1 MSTEDTAMLPPE
13 IEYVVGIDIAKR
25 SHVVC
30 ALDAHTGKVH
40 LRPRAFEATAAG
52 YAELRAVL
60 RAWGAPGALLLGLEA
75 TGCLWE
81 PLYEDLTRAGYTVLV
96 LNPRQTVAW
105 AAGLGLRAKTDG
117 IDAHTLAR
125 GLLAGYAQASTVP
138 SEAIQELRAL
148 TRARRDLVQSQTAAK
163 QRLRDELVVLFP
175 ELPDHTPER
184 RALLDPAVLRLL
196 EVYPS
201 AQAIAQVAPD
211 ELAALLIEVSAGV
224 WTREHADALQQLAR
238 QSAASSRAV
247 AARAVVVR
255 TMVRHLLDLYAR
267 LAELEAAIAAVLAHD
282 DDGQRLQTL
291 PGVGPIIAATVRA
304 ELGDVTRFQGVDQ
317 VIAYAGLD
325 PRTHQ
330 SGAFM
335 GQKHL
340 SKRGP
345 GALRHALY
353 LATLN
358 AARNRVEWRTRY
370 QRLLE
375 RGRSKKEALTIL
387 SRAYLKVV
395 YHVLRTGASYDPLA
409 LTAPQP
415 CPARGRA

>member
-1 MSTEDTAMLPPE
+1 MLMLPAE
-13 IEYVVGIDIAKR
+13 IQYVVGIDIAKR
-25 SHVVC
+25 FHVVC
-30 ALDAHTGKVH
+30 ALDAHTGKMH
-40 LRPRAFEATAAG
+40 LRPRSVTATAAG
-52 YAELRAVL
+52 YAELRAL
-60 RAWGAPGALLLGLEA
+60 LHTWGEPGAILLGLEA

-117 IDAHTLAR
+117 IDAQTIAR
-125 GLLAGYAQASTVP
+125 GLLAGYGQGSTVP
-138 SEAIQELRAL
+138 SEVIQEVRAL
-148 TRARRDLVQSQTAAK
+148 TRARRDLVQGQTAAK

-175 ELPDHTPER
+175 ELPDHTPEQR
-184 RALLDPAVLRLL
+184 GLMDPAVLRLL
-196 EVYPS
+196 EAYSS
-201 AQAIAQVAPD
+201 AQAVAQASPD
-211 ELAALLIEVSAGV
+211 DLTALLIEVSAGA
-224 WTREHADALQQLAR
+224 WTREHADALQRVAR
-238 QSAASSRAV
+238 QSAASTRAV
-247 AARAVVVR
+247 DARAVVVR

-267 LAELEAAIAAVLAHD
+267 LAELEAAIAAVLAD
-282 DDGQRLQTL
+282 DEDSQRLQTL

-304 ELGDVTRFQGVDQ
+304 ELGDVTRFHGVDQ

-330 SGAFM
+330 SGAFI

-358 AARNRVEWRTRY
+358 AVRNRAEWRDRY
-370 QRLLE
+370 QRLLD
-375 RGRSKKEALTIL
+375 RGRPKKEALTIL

-395 YHVLRTGASYDPLA
+395 YHVLHVGVAYDPLA
-409 LTAPQP
+409 LTVPKP

>member
-1 MSTEDTAMLPPE
+1 
-13 IEYVVGIDIAKR
+13 
-25 SHVVC
+25 VVC
-30 ALDAHTGKVH
+30 ALDARTGKVH
-40 LRPRAFEATAAG
+40 LRPRAFDATAAG
-52 YAELRAVL
+52 YAELRAL
-60 RAWGAPGALLLGLEA
+60 LEEWGAPGALLLGLEA
-75 TGCLWE
+75 TGCLGA

-105 AAGLGLRAKTDG
+105 AASLGLRAKTDG

-125 GLLAGYAQASTVP
+125 GLLAGYAQGSTVP
-138 SEAIQELRAL
+138 SEVIQELRAL
-148 TRARRDLVQSQTAAK
+148 TRARRDLVHAQAAAK
-163 QRLRDELVVLFP
+163 QRVRDELVVLFP
-175 ELPDHTPER
+175 AWPDHTPGQ
-184 RALLDPAVLRLL
+184 RALMDSAVLRLL

-201 AQAIAQVAPD
+201 AQAIAQAPPN
-211 ELAALLIEVSAGV
+211 ELTALLSRVSAGA
-224 WTREHADALQQLAR
+224 WTREQADELQRVAQ

-247 AARAVVVR
+247 AARGVVIR

-267 LAELEAAIAAVLAHD
+267 LAELEAAIASVLAD
-282 DDGQRLQTL
+282 DEDSQRLQTL
-291 PGVGPIIAATVRA
+291 PGVGPVIAATVRA

-330 SGAFM
+330 SGAFI

-358 AARNRVEWRTRY
+358 AVRNRAEWRARY
-370 QRLLE
+370 QRLLD
-375 RGRSKKEALTIL
+375 RGRPKKEALTIL

-395 YHVLRTGASYDPLA
+395 YHVLRTSTVYDPLA
-409 LTAPQP
+409 LTIPQP

>member
-1 MSTEDTAMLPPE
+1 MLPPE
-13 IEYVVGIDIAKR
+13 IQSVVGIDSAKR

-30 ALDAHTGKVH
+30 ALDARTGKVH
-40 LRPRAFEATAAG
+40 LRPRAFDATAAG
-52 YAELRAVL
+52 YAALRAL
-60 RAWGAPGALLLGLEA
+60 LEEWGPPGAILLGLEA

-96 LNPRQTVAW
+96 LHPRQTVAW

-117 IDAHTLAR
+117 IDAHTVAR
-125 GLLAGYAQASTVP
+125 GLLAGYAQGSTVP

-175 ELPDHTPER
+175 ELPDHTPGQ
-184 RALLDPAVLRLL
+184 RALMDPAVLRLL

-201 AQAIAQVAPD
+201 AQAIAQALPD
-211 ELAALLIEVSAGV
+211 DLDALLDRVSDGA
-224 WTREHADALQQLAR
+224 WTREQADTLQRVAQ

-247 AARAVVVR
+247 AARGVVVR

-267 LAELEAAIAAVLAHD
+267 LAELDAAIATVLAHD

-291 PGVGPIIAATVRA
+291 PGVGPVIAAPVRA
-304 ELGDVTRFQGVDQ
+304 ELGDVSRFQGVDQ
-317 VIAYAGLD
+317 VIADAGLD

-330 SGAFM
+330 SGAFI

-345 GALRHALY
+345 GALRHVLY

-358 AARNRVEWRTRY
+358 AVRNRAEWRARY
-370 QRLLE
+370 RRLLE
-375 RGRSKKEALTIL
+375 RGRPKKEAVTIL

-395 YHVLRTGASYDPLA
+395 YHILRTSTVYDPLA

>member
-1 MSTEDTAMLPPE
+1 MLPAE
-13 IEYVVGIDIAKR
+13 IQYVVGIDSAKR
-25 SHVVC
+25 FHVVC
-30 ALDAHTGKVH
+30 ALDARTGKMH
-40 LRPRAFEATAAG
+40 LRPRSVAATAAG
-52 YAELRAVL
+52 YADVRALLRP
-60 RAWGAPGALLLGLEA
+60 WGEPGAILLGLEA

-81 PLYEDLTRAGYTVLV
+81 PLYEDLTQAGYTVLV

-117 IDAHTLAR
+117 IDAQTMAR
-125 GLLAGYAQASTVP
+125 GLLAGYAQGSTVP
-138 SEAIQELRAL
+138 SETIQEVRAL

-175 ELPDHTPER
+175 ELPDHTPEH
-184 RALLDPAVLRLL
+184 RALMDPAVLRLV
-196 EVYPS
+196 EAYGS
-201 AQAIAQVAPD
+201 AQAFAQAAPD
-211 ELAALLIEVSAGV
+211 ELAALLKEVSAGV
-224 WTREHADALQQLAR
+224 WTREQADALQRVAR
-238 QSAASSRAV
+238 QSAASSRAE

-267 LAELEAAIAAVLAHD
+267 LAELEEAIAAVLAHD
-282 DDGQRLQTL
+282 EDSQRLQTL
-291 PGVGPIIAATVRA
+291 PGVGPVIAATVRA
-304 ELGDVTRFQGVDQ
+304 ALGDVTRFQGVDQ

-330 SGAFM
+330 SGAFV

-345 GALRHALY
+345 GAWRHALY

-358 AARNRVEWRTRY
+358 AVRNRPEWRDRY
-370 QRLLE
+370 QRLLD

-395 YHVLRTGASYDPLA
+395 YHVLRTGVSYDPLA
-409 LTAPQP
+409 LTAPKP